1 MKKIELTKGKF
12 AIVDAENFDCLN
24 QWKWYFSNAGYA
36 NRSQYIKRGVGKY
49 NSKTIRMHRLING
62 TPKGLFTDHI
72 NQNKLDNRKSN
83 LRVATKSLNGLNRG
97 RNKNNTSGY
106 RGVYWDSWSNKW
118 KVELKVNGKKISL
131 GRFLDIKDA
140 VKTRIEGGHY
150 YAV

>member
-1 MKKIELTKGKF
+1 
-12 AIVDAENFDCLN
+12 
-24 QWKWYFSNAGYA
+24 
-36 NRSQYIKRGVGKY
+36 
-49 NSKTIRMHRLING
+49 
-62 TPKGLFTDHI
+62 
-72 NQNKLDNRKSN
+72 
-83 LRVATKSLNGLNRG
+83 LNGLNRG